1 MEQCQGREQ
10 SQETWRFFP
19 RNGHDLQRSMDTQ
32 CREVYVEEAEVNAV
46 RDVIEAVDEQTG
58 KLVRVTCSRHR
69 DGQRRTSL
77 YVSAANALVSAGSE
91 VQLTNAFGCF
101 SGFEMAKNPCTALSV
116 QFLDTPEVQYKAPF
130 GVSNYS

>member
-1 MEQCQGREQ
+1 MGPRQGREQ

-19 RNGHDLQRSMDTQ
+19 RNGHDLQRSLGTR
-32 CREVYVEEAEVNAV
+32 CREVYFEEAEVNAV

-77 YVSAANALVSAGSE
+77 YVSAANALVSAGWE
-91 VQLTNAFGCF
+91 V
-101 SGFEMAKNPCTALSV
+101 
-116 QFLDTPEVQYKAPF
+116 
-130 GVSNYS
+130 